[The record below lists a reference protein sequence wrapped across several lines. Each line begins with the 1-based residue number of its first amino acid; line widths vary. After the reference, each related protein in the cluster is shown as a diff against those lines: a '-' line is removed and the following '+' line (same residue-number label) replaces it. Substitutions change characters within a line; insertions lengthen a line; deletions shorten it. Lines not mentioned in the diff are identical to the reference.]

1 MPKQRK
7 SKNQLEKEREQSRHR
22 NEKFLIKKDME
33 RESKDSIARQ
43 VALDKLG
50 IAQEFSFEDHDAI
63 YSYADY
69 SAPIK
74 TIDASI
80 APPAVTEYP
89 EYPLSEFSTPPA
101 FNVAVAKDRFRPKQK
116 VSPRHGPLRYCLSRC
131 LAFSPCPENFG
142 CKQYCCFGAVALV
155 RLQNERSFSSS
166 FRARVAMC
174 IYGTT
179 APFAF
184 SILGPRIRAAVLV
197 RRDGRAAGAAILQ

>member
-1 MPKQRK
+1 MAVFILPFIWRANPNGSARAKGCSNFYLYTYTHSGQSQIGNMPKQRK

-33 RESKDSIARQ
+33 RESKDSMARQ

-101 FNVAVAKDRFRPKQK
+101 FNVAVAVDRNKKSAQDTVLYATASQDALRFRRAQK
-116 VSPRHGPLRYCLSRC
+116 ILAANNIAVSMQLRL
-131 LAFSPCPENFG
+131 
-142 CKQYCCFGAVALV
+142 
-155 RLQNERSFSSS
+155 
-166 FRARVAMC
+166 
-174 IYGTT
+174 
-179 APFAF
+179 
-184 SILGPRIRAAVLV
+184 
-197 RRDGRAAGAAILQ
+197 